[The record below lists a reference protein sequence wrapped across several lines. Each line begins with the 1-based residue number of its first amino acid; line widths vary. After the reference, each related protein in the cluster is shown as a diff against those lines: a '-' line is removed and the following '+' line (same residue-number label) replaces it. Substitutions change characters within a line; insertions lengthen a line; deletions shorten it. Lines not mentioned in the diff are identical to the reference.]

1 MTDILVSAG
10 IIVLLVLFGA
20 VFVASE
26 IALVS
31 LREGQVKGLTGK
43 RGKRVI
49 ALAASPN
56 RFLAAVQIGVTA
68 AGFLSAAFGEAR
80 LSNHLAPELEDAGL
94 SHGLAD
100 VVALIGITLVISYIA
115 IVVGELVPKRL
126 ALQRAEATAML
137 FAPLVDRFAR
147 IARPVIWLLSRSTD
161 VIVRPLGGDP
171 GARREAITE
180 EELRGLVAS

>member
-49 ALAASPN
+49 ALAANPN

-80 LSNHLAPELEDAGL
+80 LSSHLAPHLEDAGL
-94 SHGLAD
+94 SKGVAD
-100 VVALIGITLVISYIA
+100 VVSLVLITLAISYVA
-115 IVVGELVPKRL
+115 ITLGELTPKRL
-126 ALQRAEATAML
+126 ALQRPNGTA
-137 FAPLVDRFAR
+137 
-147 IARPVIWLLSRSTD
+147 
-161 VIVRPLGGDP
+161 
-171 GARREAITE
+171 
-180 EELRGLVAS
+180 